1 MLIAV
6 TFEERFQTAIAQ
18 SGLKIIRLSTL
29 TRDTRDYYTAV
40 YGVTSALRLI
50 LTVFN
55 RVGCSVT

>member
-18 SGLKIIRLSTL
+18 SGLKITSLYSN
-29 TRDTRDYYTAV
+29 TRYRDYYTAV